1 MRETDEGLG
10 AWDLGCLGGRESGWK
25 LELGVDFGKRE
36 EEGGFG
42 GLSLEGGGVGLPNE
56 RGAEYL

>member
-1 MRETDEGLG
+1 MGKSERSGRG
-10 AWDLGCLGGRESGWK
+10 ARRGSGWK

-36 EEGGFG
+36 AVGGYG
-42 GLSLEGGGVGLPNE
+42 GLSLEGGGVGLRNE